1 MTDYAAVLS
10 RRYRNRQ
17 WTMNA
22 DDYDQLVMLDGES
35 KPSKES
41 LDDAW
46 ESVKAEIEAEQQAK
60 VDARASALAKL
71 AALGLTDEEI
81 NAIIGGV

>member
-1 MTDYAAVLS
+1 MIDYAAVLS
-10 RRYRNRQ
+10 RRHRNRQ

-22 DDYDQLVMLDGES
+22 DDYDQLVMLDGED

-46 ESVKAEIEAEQQAK
+46 PEVRDEILAEQQARI
-60 VDARASALAKL
+60 DARISALTKL
-71 AALGLTDEEI
+71 AALGLTEAEI
-81 NAIIGGV
+81 AALVG

>member
-10 RRYRNRQ
+10 RRYAGRE
-17 WTMNA
+17 WLMNG
-22 DDYDQLVMLDGES
+22 DDYEGLVILDGGS

-60 VDARASALAKL
+60 IDTRASALAKL
-71 AALGLTDEEI
+71 AALGLTEAEV

>member
-10 RRYRNRQ
+10 RRHKNRQ

-22 DDYDQLVMLDGES
+22 DDYDQLVMLDEGD

-41 LDDAW
+41 LDEAW
-46 ESVKAEIEAEQQAK
+46 SEVAAEIAAEI
-60 VDARASALAKL
+60 DNRASTKASAKAKL
-71 AALGLTDEEI
+71 AALGLTDNEI
-81 NAIIGGV
+81 AALVG

>member
-10 RRYRNRQ
+10 RRHKNRQ

-22 DDYDQLVMLDGES
+22 DDYNQLVMLDEGD

-41 LDDAW
+41 LDEAW
-46 ESVKAEIEAEQQAK
+46 SEVAAEIAAEIAN
-60 VDARASALAKL
+60 RASTKASAKGKL
-71 AALGLTDEEI
+71 AMLGLTDDEI
-81 NAIIGGV
+81 AALVG